1 MITSFAELRTA
12 AQQLHGLTVVVAAPY
27 TPDILAAV
35 REAETALGVRCF
47 LVGDR
52 ERMDTGWDPKRMQ
65 QATGQTEVLRIALEM
80 VREGKGDILMKG
92 SVDTA
97 ALMRAVLDE
106 ESGLRTGRLLS
117 DVVAVEYGRAS
128 DKRLVLITDG
138 GVTTTPDLKAK
149 KELILNAV
157 EVAHALGIATP
168 KVAVLSATE
177 YVNPGLPSTLDAAAL
192 AKMNERGQIAGCL
205 VDGPLALDNAL
216 SPEAAREKGLRSAV
230 AGAADVLVAHSI
242 EVANSLA
249 KSITYF
255 AGQPLAHV
263 IVGARVPVLI
273 PSRADHADARV
284 LSMAMGMLM
293 KANART
299 REGSGRR

>member
-1 MITSFAELRTA
+1 MITSFAELRAA
-12 AQQLHGLTVVVAAPY
+12 AQQVHGLTVVVAAPY
-27 TPDILAAV
+27 TPEILAAV
-35 REAETALGVRCF
+35 REAETILGVRCV
-47 LVGDR
+47 LVGER
-52 ERMDTGWDPKRMQ
+52 ERMDPGWDPDRMVL
-65 QATGQTEVLRIALEM
+65 ATGQADVLRIALEM

-92 SVDTA
+92 SVDTS

-117 DVVAVEYGRAS
+117 DVVAVEYGRTP
-128 DKRLVLITDG
+128 DQRLVLITDG

-168 KVAVLSATE
+168 RVAVLSATE

-284 LSMAMGMLM
+284 LSMALGMLM
-293 KANART
+293 NANART
-299 REGSGRR
+299 REGSGRQ

>member
-1 MITSFAELRTA
+1 MITSFAELRA
-12 AQQLHGLTVVVAAPY
+12 AAEQLRGLSVVVAAPH

-35 REAETALGVRCF
+35 REAETALGVRCL

-52 ERMDTGWDPKRMQ
+52 ERIGTPWDPERMHH
-65 QATGQTEVLRIALEM
+65 ASGQTDVLRIALAM
-80 VREGKGDILMKG
+80 VRDGKADILMKG

-117 DVVAVEYGRAS
+117 DVVAVEYGKAPG
-128 DKRLVLITDG
+128 KRLVLITDG

-157 EVAHALGIATP
+157 EVARALGIDTP

-216 SPEAAREKGLRSAV
+216 SPDAAREKGLRSAV

-255 AGQPLAHV
+255 GGQPLAHV
-263 IVGARVPVLI
+263 IVGARVQVLI
-273 PSRADHADARV
+273 PSRADHAEARV
-284 LSMAMGMLM
+284 LSMALGMLM
-293 KANART
+293 KADART
-299 REGSGRR
+299 REESGRR

>member
-1 MITSFAELRTA
+1 V
-12 AQQLHGLTVVVAAPY
+12 HGLSVVVAAPY
-27 TPDILAAV
+27 TPEILAAV
-35 REAETALGVRCF
+35 REAETILGVRCV
-47 LVGDR
+47 LVGER
-52 ERMDTGWDPKRMQ
+52 ERMDPGWDPDRMVL
-65 QATGQTEVLRIALEM
+65 ATGQADVLRIALEM

-92 SVDTA
+92 SVDTS

-117 DVVAVEYGRAS
+117 DVVAVEYGRTP
-128 DKRLVLITDG
+128 DQRLVLITDG

-168 KVAVLSATE
+168 RVAVLSATE

-284 LSMAMGMLM
+284 LSMALGMLM
-293 KANART
+293 NANART
-299 REGSGRR
+299 REGSGHR

>member
-1 MITSFAELRTA
+1 MITSFAELRAA
-12 AQQLHGLTVVVAAPY
+12 AQQLHGLSVVVAAPY
-27 TPDILAAV
+27 TPEILSAL
-35 REAETALGVRCF
+35 REAETVLGVRCV
-47 LVGDR
+47 LVGEPGRMDPAWDP
-52 ERMDTGWDPKRMQ
+52 ERMVP
-65 QATGQTEVLRIALEM
+65 ATGPADVLRIALGM
-80 VREGKGDILMKG
+80 VREGRGDILMKG

-117 DVVAVEYGRAS
+117 DVVAVEYGHTP
-128 DKRLVLITDG
+128 DTRLVLITDG

-168 KVAVLSATE
+168 RVAVLSATE

-192 AKMNERGQIAGCL
+192 AKMNDRGQITGCL

-284 LSMAMGMLM
+284 LSMALGMLM
-293 KANART
+293 NANART
-299 REGSGRR
+299 REGSGRQ

>member
-1 MITSFAELRTA
+1 MITSFAELRAA
-12 AQQLHGLTVVVAAPY
+12 AQQVHGLSVVVAAPY
-27 TPDILAAV
+27 TPEILAAV
-35 REAETALGVRCF
+35 REAETILGVRCV
-47 LVGDR
+47 LVGER
-52 ERMDTGWDPKRMQ
+52 ERMDPGWDPDRMVL
-65 QATGQTEVLRIALEM
+65 ATGQADVLRIALEM

-92 SVDTA
+92 SVDTS

-117 DVVAVEYGRAS
+117 DVVAVEYGRTP
-128 DKRLVLITDG
+128 DQRLILITDG

-168 KVAVLSATE
+168 RVAVLSATE

-284 LSMAMGMLM
+284 LSMALGMLM
-293 KANART
+293 NANART
-299 REGSGRR
+299 REGSGHR

>member
-1 MITSFAELRTA
+1 MITSFAELRAA
-12 AQQLHGLTVVVAAPY
+12 AQQVHGLTVVVAAPY
-27 TPDILAAV
+27 TPEILAAV
-35 REAETALGVRCF
+35 REAETILGVRCV
-47 LVGDR
+47 LVGER
-52 ERMDTGWDPKRMQ
+52 ERMDPGWDPDRMVL
-65 QATGQTEVLRIALEM
+65 ATGQADVLRIALEM

-92 SVDTA
+92 SVDTS

-117 DVVAVEYGRAS
+117 DVVAVEYGRTP
-128 DKRLVLITDG
+128 DQRLVLITDG

-168 KVAVLSATE
+168 RVAVLSATE

-192 AKMNERGQIAGCL
+192 AKMNERGQIGGCL

-284 LSMAMGMLM
+284 LSMALGMLM
-293 KANART
+293 NANART
-299 REGSGRR
+299 REGSGRQ